1 MDRFL
6 SYVYVLFLL
15 LSVIVSLSAPF
26 HVCCEVSDDL
36 FVYVCLVSKTFFS
49 VFLSRRF
56 ICSLFSAM
64 CQMIVSSLTYFDIL
78 LWGILSIAPAFNRF
92 PSFSFWQQYS
102 WYVCLVFVLLGL
114 CIIVAFSFSVFPC
127 LLLSLSDSVWLSF
140 VFFSLCLSFS
150 HSLFH
155 LFSHFYSVSNSCC
168 EAEWLAWLDC
178 CA

>member
-36 FVYVCLVSKTFFS
+36 FVYRWLVSKTFFS

-56 ICSLFSAM
+56 TCSLFSAM
-64 CQMIVSSLTYFDIL
+64 CHMIVSSLTYFDIL

-92 PSFSFWQQYS
+92 PSSSFWQQYS
-102 WYVCLVFVLLGL
+102 WYVCLVFVLD